1 MTDRAYQSIGDISKL
16 IGVKPHTL
24 RFWEEKF
31 PYLKPKKINGV
42 RYYNDVD
49 IACLKQIQNHLK
61 QKGYTIKG
69 VNGIIKDIGIE
80 AFRNMEKTAENQ
92 TPPNK
97 LLEEQV
103 KFDNIK
109 VKENMELPMFGTPDD
124 ADEPPLPMFA
134 DTVGETPQNI
144 DELKDIL
151 QKLKSLRQ
159 KL

>member
-1 MTDRAYQSIGDISKL
+1 MVQATYQSIGDISKL

-42 RYYNDVD
+42 RYYNDIDV
-49 IACLKQIQNHLK
+49 ACLKQIQSHLK
-61 QKGYTIKG
+61 EKGYTIKG
-69 VNGIIKDIGIE
+69 VNGIIKDIGID
-80 AFRNMEKTAENQ
+80 AFRNMDKQAIKTTTN
-92 TPPNK
+92 NK

-103 KFDNIK
+103 KLDNIK
-109 VKENMELPMFGTPDD
+109 VKENMELPMFGTPEDT
-124 ADEPPLPMFA
+124 DEPPLPMFA
-134 DTVGETPQNI
+134 DTVDETPQNL

-151 QKLKSLRQ
+151 QKLKTLRQ